1 MNNVFFKDGFLT
13 STEAQNICNVAN
25 EVIARLTESINSVQF
40 YNTSITSIVSSDN
53 EVCAGRGTTD
63 IAWIQ
68 DNIIKI
74 GQYNSLIAWLKEAIK
89 NKEEALEEL
98 SSIRLQDWS
107 EYENYPAPKSPSRK
121 ASVTKEDVIRNLE
134 AVELNKYFTLQSKA
148 AAIGKFIHE
157 TGSISRA
164 KIMLNKVVAEPNK
177 ISGAGRDT
185 VIYRYTPSVKADD
198 VDNMFLSLMSEHRNL
213 NAQLNFIKAKA
224 VEEANK
230 QNIANEQEYQ
240 KARTAYSKE
249 YNDWLD
255 KIEDLQSRFNQYI
268 ITEKE
273 KISKLKINVPDSLM
287 ETYKSIKALLA
298 E

>member
-1 MNNVFFKDGFLT
+1 MNNVFFKNGFLT

-25 EVIARLTESINSVQF
+25 EVIAELTESINSVQF
-40 YNTSITSIVSSDN
+40 YNTTITSIVSSN
-53 EVCAGRGTTD
+53 NAVNAGKGTPD
-63 IAWIQ
+63 VSWIQ
-68 DNIIKI
+68 GAIIKI

-89 NKEEALEEL
+89 NKNEALDEL
-98 SSIRLQDWS
+98 SSIRIRDWS
-107 EYENYPAPKSPSRK
+107 EYEDYPAPKSPSKK
-121 ASVTKEDVIRNLE
+121 ATVTKDDVIRNLG
-134 AVELNKYFTLQSKA
+134 ATELNKYFTLQSRA

-157 TGSISRA
+157 TGSISKA
-164 KIMLNKVVAEPNK
+164 KVMLNKVIAEPNK

-185 VIYRYTPSVKADD
+185 VVYKYTPSVEVTEVND
-198 VDNMFLSLMSEHRNL
+198 MFLSLMSEHRNL

-249 YNDWLD
+249 YNDWID
-255 KIEDLQSRFNQYI
+255 KTEDLQSRFNQYI

-287 ETYKSIKALLA
+287 ETYKAIKALLA

>member
-25 EVIARLTESINSVQF
+25 EVIAGLTESINSVQF

-53 EVCAGRGTTD
+53 EVCAGKGTTD

-68 DNIIKI
+68 ESIVKI

-89 NKEEALEEL
+89 NKNDATAEL
-98 SSIRLQDWS
+98 TSVKIQEWS
-107 EYENYPAPKSPSRK
+107 EYEEYPAPKSPSRK
-121 ASVTKEDVIRNLE
+121 ASVTKEDVIKNLE
-134 AVELNKYFTLQSKA
+134 ATELNKYFTLQSKA

-185 VIYRYTPSVKADD
+185 VVYKYIPSVNVDD

-224 VEEANK
+224 IEEANK

-255 KIEDLQSRFNQYI
+255 KIEDIQSRFNQYI

-287 ETYKSIKALLA
+287 ETYKSIKALLT

>member
-1 MNNVFFKDGFLT
+1 MNNVFFKNGFLT

-25 EVIARLTESINSVQF
+25 EVIAGLTDSLNTVQF
-40 YNTSITSIVSSDN
+40 YNTTITSIVSSDN
-53 EVCAGRGTTD
+53 AVNAGKGTTD
-63 IAWIQ
+63 TSWIQ
-68 DNIIKI
+68 DAIIKI

-89 NKEEALEEL
+89 NKEEALGEL
-98 SSIRLQDWS
+98 SSTRIQDWS
-107 EYENYPAPKSPSRK
+107 EYKDYPTPKSPSKK
-121 ASVTKEDVIRNLE
+121 ATVTKDDVIKNLD
-134 AVELNKYFTLQSKA
+134 AIKLNKYFTLQSRA
-148 AAIGKFIHE
+148 ASIGKFIHE
-157 TGSISRA
+157 TGSVSRA
-164 KIMLNKVVAEPNK
+164 KVMLNKVIAEPNK

-185 VIYRYTPSVKADD
+185 VVYRYTPSVEVAE
-198 VDNMFLSLMSEHRNL
+198 VNSMFLSLMSEHRNL
-213 NAQLNFIKAKA
+213 NAQLNNIKADA
-224 VEEANK
+224 IEEVNK

-240 KARTAYSKE
+240 KARAAYSKE

>member
-25 EVIARLTESINSVQF
+25 EIIARLTESINTVQF
-40 YNTSITSIVSSDN
+40 YNTSITSIISSDN

-68 DNIIKI
+68 DAIIKI

-98 SSIRLQDWS
+98 SSMRLQDWS

-230 QNIANEQEYQ
+230 QNIANEQEQQ

>member
-68 DNIIKI
+68 DAIIKI
-74 GQYNSLIAWLKEAIK
+74 GKYNSLIAWLKEAIK
-89 NKEEALEEL
+89 NKEEAIGEI
-98 SSIRLQDWS
+98 SAMCIQDWS
-107 EYENYPAPKSPSRK
+107 EYKNYSMPKSPSRK
-121 ASVTKEDVIRNLE
+121 ATVTKEDVIRNLE
-134 AVELNKYFTLQSKA
+134 ATELNKYFTLQSKA

-255 KIEDLQSRFNQYI
+255 KTEDLQSRFNQYI

-273 KISKLKINVPDSLM
+273 KISKLKINVLDSLM
-287 ETYKSIKALLA
+287 ETYKSIKALLT

>member
-25 EVIARLTESINSVQF
+25 EVIARLTELIDSVQF

-68 DNIIKI
+68 DAIIKI
-74 GQYNSLIAWLKEAIK
+74 GQNNSLIAWLKEAIK
-89 NKEEALEEL
+89 NKNEAIAEV
-98 SSIRLQDWS
+98 SAMCIQDWL
-107 EYENYPAPKSPSRK
+107 EYKNYSMPKSPSRK
-121 ASVTKEDVIRNLE
+121 ATVTKEDVIKNLE
-134 AVELNKYFTLQSKA
+134 ATELNKYFTLQSKA

-255 KIEDLQSRFNQYI
+255 KTEDLQSRFNQYI

-287 ETYKSIKALLA
+287 ETYKSIKALLT

>member
-40 YNTSITSIVSSDN
+40 YNTSITSIISSDN

-68 DNIIKI
+68 DDIIKI

-287 ETYKSIKALLA
+287 ETYKSIKALLT

>member
-68 DNIIKI
+68 DAIIKI
-74 GQYNSLIAWLKEAIK
+74 GKYNSLIAWLKEAIK
-89 NKEEALEEL
+89 NKEEAIGEI
-98 SSIRLQDWS
+98 SSMRLQEWS
-107 EYENYPAPKSPSRK
+107 EFKHYPNPMSPSRK
-121 ASVTKEDVIRNLE
+121 ATVTKEDVIRNLE
-134 AVELNKYFTLQSKA
+134 AIELNKYFTLQSKA

-164 KIMLNKVVAEPNK
+164 KIMLNKVVTEPNK

-255 KIEDLQSRFNQYI
+255 KTEDLQSRFNQYI

-287 ETYKSIKALLA
+287 ETYKSIKALLT

>member
-25 EVIARLTESINSVQF
+25 EVIARLTEHLNSVQF

-53 EVCAGRGTTD
+53 EIHAGIGTRNVS
-63 IAWIQ
+63 WIQ
-68 DNIIKI
+68 DEIVTI

-89 NKEEALEEL
+89 NKEEALDKLSDMEL
-98 SSIRLQDWS
+98 QEWS
-107 EYENYPAPKSPSRK
+107 GFECCPRPISPSRK
-121 ASVTKEDVIRNLE
+121 TTVTREDVIRNLE
-134 AVELNKYFTLQSKA
+134 ATELNKYFTLQSKA

-157 TGSISRA
+157 SGSISRA
-164 KIMLNKVVAEPNK
+164 KVMLGKVLAEPNK
-177 ISGAGRDT
+177 ISGTGRDT
-185 VIYRYTPSVKADD
+185 VVYKYTPSVNVDD

-224 VEEANK
+224 AEEANK

-255 KIEDLQSRFNQYI
+255 KTEDLQSRFNQYI

-273 KISKLKINVPDSLM
+273 KISKLKINVPDFLM
-287 ETYKSIKALLA
+287 ETYKSIKALLT

>member
-40 YNTSITSIVSSDN
+40 YNTSITSIISSDN

-98 SSIRLQDWS
+98 SDMRLQEWS
-107 EYENYPAPKSPSRK
+107 EYENYSAPKSPSRK
-121 ASVTKEDVIRNLE
+121 ATVTKEDVIRNLE
-134 AVELNKYFTLQSKA
+134 ATELNKYFTLQSKA

-157 TGSISRA
+157 TGSISKA

-185 VIYRYTPSVKADD
+185 VVYRYTPSVKTDD

-213 NAQLNFIKAKA
+213 NAKLNFIKAKA

-240 KARTAYSKE
+240 KARTVYSKE

-255 KIEDLQSRFNQYI
+255 KTEDLQSRFNQYI

-287 ETYKSIKALLA
+287 ETYKSIKALLT

>member
-1 MNNVFFKDGFLT
+1 MNNVFFKNGFLT

-25 EVIARLTESINSVQF
+25 EVIAGLTESINSVQF

-53 EVCAGRGTTD
+53 EVCAGKGTTD

-68 DNIIKI
+68 ESIVKI

-89 NKEEALEEL
+89 NKNDATTEL
-98 SSIRLQDWS
+98 ASIKIQEWS
-107 EYENYPAPKSPSRK
+107 EYEEYPVPKSPSRK
-121 ASVTKEDVIRNLE
+121 ASVTKEDVIKNLE
-134 AVELNKYFTLQSKA
+134 AGELNKYFTLQSKA

-164 KIMLNKVVAEPNK
+164 KIMLNKVVSEPNK

-185 VIYRYTPSVKADD
+185 VVYRYTPSVNVDD

-224 VEEANK
+224 TEEANK

-255 KIEDLQSRFNQYI
+255 KIEDIQSRFNQYI

-273 KISKLKINVPDSLM
+273 KISKLKINVPESLI

>member
-1 MNNVFFKDGFLT
+1 MNNVFFKNGFLT

-25 EVIARLTESINSVQF
+25 EVIARLTESINSIQF

-68 DNIIKI
+68 DAIIKI

-98 SSIRLQDWS
+98 SNTHIQDWS
-107 EYENYPAPKSPSRK
+107 EYKDYPTPKSPSRK
-121 ASVTKEDVIRNLE
+121 ATVTKDDVIRNLG
-134 AVELNKYFTLQSKA
+134 ATELNKYFTLQSKA

-157 TGSISRA
+157 GGSVSKA
-164 KIMLNKVVAEPNK
+164 KIMLGKVIAEPNK
-177 ISGAGRDT
+177 ISGTGRDT
-185 VIYRYTPSVKADD
+185 VVYKYTPSVNVDD
-198 VDNMFLSLMSEHRNL
+198 VDNMFLSLMFEHRNL

-224 VEEANK
+224 IEEANT
-230 QNIANEQEYQ
+230 QNIVNEQEYQ

>member
-25 EVIARLTESINSVQF
+25 EVIARLAESINSVQF

-63 IAWIQ
+63 ITWIQ
-68 DNIIKI
+68 DAIIKI
-74 GQYNSLIAWLKEAIK
+74 GKYNSLIAWLKEAIK
-89 NKEEALEEL
+89 NKEEAIGEI
-98 SSIRLQDWS
+98 SSMSLQEWS

-121 ASVTKEDVIRNLE
+121 ATVTREDVIRNLE
-134 AVELNKYFTLQSKA
+134 ATELNKYFTLQSKA

-164 KIMLNKVVAEPNK
+164 KIMLNKVVAEPSK
-177 ISGAGRDT
+177 VSGAGRDT
-185 VIYRYTPSVKADD
+185 VVYKYTPSVNVND

-255 KIEDLQSRFNQYI
+255 KTEDLQSRFNQYI

-287 ETYKSIKALLA
+287 ETYKSIKALLT

>member
-1 MNNVFFKDGFLT
+1 M
-13 STEAQNICNVAN
+13 Q
-25 EVIARLTESINSVQF
+25 
-40 YNTSITSIVSSDN
+40 
-53 EVCAGRGTTD
+53 
-63 IAWIQ
+63 
-68 DNIIKI
+68 
-74 GQYNSLIAWLKEAIK
+74 
-89 NKEEALEEL
+89 
-98 SSIRLQDWS
+98 
-107 EYENYPAPKSPSRK
+107 
-121 ASVTKEDVIRNLE
+121 
-134 AVELNKYFTLQSKA
+134 LNKYFTLQSRA

-157 TGSISRA
+157 TGSVSRA
-164 KIMLNKVVAEPNK
+164 KVMLNKVIAEPNK

-185 VIYRYTPSVKADD
+185 VVYRYTPSVE
-198 VDNMFLSLMSEHRNL
+198 VNGMFLSLMSEHRNL
-213 NAQLNFIKAKA
+213 NAQLNNIKAD
-224 VEEANK
+224 VIEEANK

>member
-25 EVIARLTESINSVQF
+25 EVIARLTELIDSVQF

-68 DNIIKI
+68 DAIIKI
-74 GQYNSLIAWLKEAIK
+74 GQNNSLIAWLKEAIK
-89 NKEEALEEL
+89 NKNEAIAEV
-98 SSIRLQDWS
+98 SAMCIQDWS
-107 EYENYPAPKSPSRK
+107 EYKNYSMPKSPSRK
-121 ASVTKEDVIRNLE
+121 ATVTKEDVIKNLE
-134 AVELNKYFTLQSKA
+134 ATELNKYFTLQSKA

-185 VIYRYTPSVKADD
+185 VIYRYTPSVKVDD

-255 KIEDLQSRFNQYI
+255 KTEDLQSRFNQYI

-287 ETYKSIKALLA
+287 ETYKSIKALLT

>member
-25 EVIARLTESINSVQF
+25 ELIARLTEHLNSVQF

-68 DNIIKI
+68 DAIIKI
-74 GQYNSLIAWLKEAIK
+74 GKYNSLIAWLKEAIK
-89 NKEEALEEL
+89 NKEEAIGKI
-98 SSIRLQDWS
+98 SSMSLQEWS
-107 EYENYPAPKSPSRK
+107 EFKYYPNPMSPSRK
-121 ASVTKEDVIRNLE
+121 ATVTREDVIRNLE
-134 AVELNKYFTLQSKA
+134 ATELNKYFTLQSKA

-164 KIMLNKVVAEPNK
+164 KIMLNKVVAEPSK
-177 ISGAGRDT
+177 VSGAGRDT
-185 VIYRYTPSVKADD
+185 VVYKYTPSVNVDD
-198 VDNMFLSLMSEHRNL
+198 VDSMFLSLMSEHRNL

-224 VEEANK
+224 VEEANR

-255 KIEDLQSRFNQYI
+255 KTEDLQSRFNQYI

-273 KISKLKINVPDSLM
+273 KISKLKINIPDSLM
-287 ETYKSIKALLA
+287 ETYKSIKALLT

>member
-1 MNNVFFKDGFLT
+1 MNNIFFKNGFLT

-25 EVIARLTESINSVQF
+25 EVIAELTESINSVQF
-40 YNTSITSIVSSDN
+40 YNTTITSIVSSN
-53 EVCAGRGTTD
+53 NAVNAGKGTPD
-63 IAWIQ
+63 VSWIQ
-68 DNIIKI
+68 GAIIKI

-89 NKEEALEEL
+89 NKNEALDEL
-98 SSIRLQDWS
+98 SSIRIRDWS
-107 EYENYPAPKSPSRK
+107 EYEDYPSPKSPSKK
-121 ASVTKEDVIRNLE
+121 ATVTKEDVIRNLG
-134 AVELNKYFTLQSKA
+134 ATELNKYFTLQSKA

-157 TGSISRA
+157 TGSISKA
-164 KIMLNKVVAEPNK
+164 KVMLNKVIAEPNK

-185 VIYRYTPSVKADD
+185 VVYKYTPSVEVAE
-198 VDNMFLSLMSEHRNL
+198 VNSMFLSLMSEHRNL

-249 YNDWLD
+249 YNDWID
-255 KIEDLQSRFNQYI
+255 KTEDLQSRFNQYI

>member
-40 YNTSITSIVSSDN
+40 YNTSITSIISSDN

-68 DNIIKI
+68 DDIIKI

>member
-1 MNNVFFKDGFLT
+1 MNNVFFKNGFLT

-25 EVIARLTESINSVQF
+25 EVIAGLTDSLNTVQF
-40 YNTSITSIVSSDN
+40 YNTTITSIVSSDN
-53 EVCAGRGTTD
+53 AVNAGKGTTD
-63 IAWIQ
+63 TSWIQ
-68 DNIIKI
+68 DAIIKI

-89 NKEEALEEL
+89 NKEEALGEL
-98 SSIRLQDWS
+98 SSTRIQDWS
-107 EYENYPAPKSPSRK
+107 EYKDYPTPKSPSKK
-121 ASVTKEDVIRNLE
+121 ATVTKDDVIKNLD
-134 AVELNKYFTLQSKA
+134 AIKLNKYFTLQSRA
-148 AAIGKFIHE
+148 ATIGKFIHE
-157 TGSISRA
+157 TGSVSRA
-164 KIMLNKVVAEPNK
+164 KVMLNKVIAEPNK

-185 VIYRYTPSVKADD
+185 VVYRYTPSVEVAE
-198 VDNMFLSLMSEHRNL
+198 VNGMFLSLMSEHRNL
-213 NAQLNFIKAKA
+213 NAQLNNIKAD
-224 VEEANK
+224 VIEEANK

>member
-25 EVIARLTESINSVQF
+25 EVIAGLTESINSVQF

-53 EVCAGRGTTD
+53 EVCAGKGTTD

-68 DNIIKI
+68 ESIVKI

-89 NKEEALEEL
+89 NKNDATAEL
-98 SSIRLQDWS
+98 TSVKIQEWS
-107 EYENYPAPKSPSRK
+107 EYEEYPAPKSPSRK
-121 ASVTKEDVIRNLE
+121 ASVTKEDVIKNLE
-134 AVELNKYFTLQSKA
+134 ATELNKYFTLQSKA

-287 ETYKSIKALLA
+287 ETYKSIKALLT

>member
-1 MNNVFFKDGFLT
+1 M
-13 STEAQNICNVAN
+13 
-25 EVIARLTESINSVQF
+25 
-40 YNTSITSIVSSDN
+40 
-53 EVCAGRGTTD
+53 CAGRGTTD

-68 DNIIKI
+68 DAIIKI

-98 SSIRLQDWS
+98 SNTHIQDWS
-107 EYENYPAPKSPSRK
+107 EYKDYPAPKSPSRK
-121 ASVTKEDVIRNLE
+121 ATVTKDDVIRNLG
-134 AVELNKYFTLQSKA
+134 ATELNKYFTLQSKA
-148 AAIGKFIHE
+148 ATIGKFIHE
-157 TGSISRA
+157 GGSVSKA
-164 KIMLNKVVAEPNK
+164 KIMLGKVIAEPNK
-177 ISGAGRDT
+177 ISGTGRDT
-185 VIYRYTPSVKADD
+185 VVYKYTPSVNVDD
-198 VDNMFLSLMSEHRNL
+198 VDNMFLSLMFEHRNL

-224 VEEANK
+224 IEEANT
-230 QNIANEQEYQ
+230 QNIVNEQEYQ

-255 KIEDLQSRFNQYI
+255 KIEDLRSRFNQYI

-273 KISKLKINVPDSLM
+273 KISKLKINVPDSLI

>member
-1 MNNVFFKDGFLT
+1 MNNVFFKNGFLT

-25 EVIARLTESINSVQF
+25 EVIAGLTESINSVQF

-53 EVCAGRGTTD
+53 EVCAGKGTTD

-68 DNIIKI
+68 ESIVKI

-89 NKEEALEEL
+89 NKNDATAEL
-98 SSIRLQDWS
+98 TSIKIQGWS
-107 EYENYPAPKSPSRK
+107 EYEEYPVPKSPSRK
-121 ASVTKEDVIRNLE
+121 ASVTKEDVIKNLE
-134 AVELNKYFTLQSKA
+134 AGELNKYFTLQSKA

-164 KIMLNKVVAEPNK
+164 KIMLNKVVSEPNK

-185 VIYRYTPSVKADD
+185 VVYRYTPSINVND

-224 VEEANK
+224 IEEANK

-255 KIEDLQSRFNQYI
+255 KIEDIQSRFNQYI

-273 KISKLKINVPDSLM
+273 KISKLKINVPESLM

>member
-25 EVIARLTESINSVQF
+25 EVIARLAESINSVQF
-40 YNTSITSIVSSDN
+40 YNTSITSIMSSDN

-68 DNIIKI
+68 DAIIKI
-74 GQYNSLIAWLKEAIK
+74 GKYNSLIAWLKEAIK
-89 NKEEALEEL
+89 NKEEAIGEI
-98 SSIRLQDWS
+98 SSMSLQEWS
-107 EYENYPAPKSPSRK
+107 EFKYYPNPMSPSRK
-121 ASVTKEDVIRNLE
+121 ATVTREDVIRNLE
-134 AVELNKYFTLQSKA
+134 ATELNKYFTLQSKA

-164 KIMLNKVVAEPNK
+164 KIMLNKVVAEPSK
-177 ISGAGRDT
+177 VSGAGRDT
-185 VIYRYTPSVKADD
+185 VVYKYTPSVNVDD
-198 VDNMFLSLMSEHRNL
+198 VDSMFLSLMSEHRNL

-224 VEEANK
+224 VEEANR

-255 KIEDLQSRFNQYI
+255 KTEDLQSRFNQYI

-287 ETYKSIKALLA
+287 ETYKSIKALLT

>member
-68 DNIIKI
+68 DDIIKI

-89 NKEEALEEL
+89 NKKEALEEL
-98 SSIRLQDWS
+98 SDMRLQEWS
-107 EYENYPAPKSPSRK
+107 EYENYSAPKSPSRK
-121 ASVTKEDVIRNLE
+121 ATVTKEDVIRNLE
-134 AVELNKYFTLQSKA
+134 ATELNKYFTLQSKA

-157 TGSISRA
+157 TGSISKA

-240 KARTAYSKE
+240 KARTVYSKE

-255 KIEDLQSRFNQYI
+255 KTEDLQSRFNQYI

-287 ETYKSIKALLA
+287 ETYKSIKALLT

>member
-68 DNIIKI
+68 DAIIKI
-74 GQYNSLIAWLKEAIK
+74 GKYNSLIAWLKEAIK
-89 NKEEALEEL
+89 NKEKAIGEISAMC
-98 SSIRLQDWS
+98 IQDWS
-107 EYENYPAPKSPSRK
+107 EYKNYSMPKSPSRK
-121 ASVTKEDVIRNLE
+121 ATVTKEDVIRNLE
-134 AVELNKYFTLQSKA
+134 ATELNKYFTLQSKA

-255 KIEDLQSRFNQYI
+255 KTEDLQSRFNQYI

-287 ETYKSIKALLA
+287 ETYKSIKALLT

>member
-25 EVIARLTESINSVQF
+25 EVISGLTNSLSSVQF
-40 YNTSITSIVSSDN
+40 YNTSITSIVSPDTEIN
-53 EVCAGRGTTD
+53 AGKGTTD
-63 IAWIQ
+63 VSWIQ
-68 DNIIKI
+68 DAIIKI

-89 NKEEALEEL
+89 NKKEALDEL
-98 SSIRLQDWS
+98 SDMKIQDWS
-107 EYENYPAPKSPSRK
+107 EYEYYSTPISPSRK
-121 ASVTKEDVIRNLE
+121 AIVDKEDIIRSLD
-134 AVELNKYFTLQSKA
+134 AVKLNRYFTLQSRA

-157 TGSISRA
+157 TGSVSKA
-164 KIMLNKVVAEPNK
+164 KVMLSKVLAVPNKV
-177 ISGAGRDT
+177 SGDGRDT
-185 VIYRYTPSVKADD
+185 VVYRYTPSVDVTN

-213 NAQLNFIKAKA
+213 NAQLNGIKAEA
-224 VEEANK
+224 IEEANK
-230 QNIANEQEYQ
+230 QNIASEQEYQ

-255 KIEDLQSRFNQYI
+255 KTEDLQSRFNQYI

-273 KISKLKINVPDSLM
+273 KISKLKINVPESLM
-287 ETYKSIKALLA
+287 ETYKSIKALLT

>member
-25 EVIARLTESINSVQF
+25 EVIARLAESINSVQF

-63 IAWIQ
+63 ITWIQ
-68 DNIIKI
+68 DAIIKI
-74 GQYNSLIAWLKEAIK
+74 GKYNSLIAWLKEAIK
-89 NKEEALEEL
+89 NKEEAIGEI
-98 SSIRLQDWS
+98 SSMSLQEWS
-107 EYENYPAPKSPSRK
+107 EFKYYPNPMSPSRK
-121 ASVTKEDVIRNLE
+121 ATVTREDVIRNLE
-134 AVELNKYFTLQSKA
+134 ATELNKYFTLQSKA

-164 KIMLNKVVAEPNK
+164 KIMLNRVVAEPNK

-185 VIYRYTPSVKADD
+185 VIYRYTPSVKVDD

-255 KIEDLQSRFNQYI
+255 KTEDLQSRFNQYI

-287 ETYKSIKALLA
+287 ETYKSIKALLT

>member
-25 EVIARLTESINSVQF
+25 EVIARLAESINSVQF

-53 EVCAGRGTTD
+53 EVCAGRGTTN

-68 DNIIKI
+68 DAIIKI

-98 SSIRLQDWS
+98 SNTHIQDWS
-107 EYENYPAPKSPSRK
+107 EYKDYPAPKSPSRK

-134 AVELNKYFTLQSKA
+134 ATELNKYFTLQSKA

-157 TGSISRA
+157 GGSVSKA
-164 KIMLNKVVAEPNK
+164 KIMLGKVIAEPNK
-177 ISGAGRDT
+177 ISGTGRDT
-185 VIYRYTPSVKADD
+185 VVYKYTPSVNVDD
-198 VDNMFLSLMSEHRNL
+198 VDNMFLSLMFEHRNL

-224 VEEANK
+224 IEEANT
-230 QNIANEQEYQ
+230 QNIVNEQEYQ

-287 ETYKSIKALLA
+287 ETYKSIKALLT

>member
-25 EVIARLTESINSVQF
+25 EVIARLAESINSVQF

-63 IAWIQ
+63 ITWIQ
-68 DNIIKI
+68 DAIIKI
-74 GQYNSLIAWLKEAIK
+74 GKYNSLIAWLKEAIK
-89 NKEEALEEL
+89 NKEEAIGEI
-98 SSIRLQDWS
+98 SSMSLQEWS
-107 EYENYPAPKSPSRK
+107 EFKYYPNPMSPSRK
-121 ASVTKEDVIRNLE
+121 ATVTREDVIRNLE
-134 AVELNKYFTLQSKA
+134 ATELNKYFTLQSKA

-164 KIMLNKVVAEPNK
+164 KIMLNKVVAEPSK
-177 ISGAGRDT
+177 VSGAGRDT
-185 VIYRYTPSVKADD
+185 VVYKYTPSVNVDD

-224 VEEANK
+224 VEEANR
-230 QNIANEQEYQ
+230 QNIVNEQEYQ

-255 KIEDLQSRFNQYI
+255 KTEDLQSRFNQYI

-287 ETYKSIKALLA
+287 GTYKSIKALLT

>member
-25 EVIARLTESINSVQF
+25 EVIARLTESVNSVQF

-68 DNIIKI
+68 DAIIKI

-89 NKEEALEEL
+89 NKEEALGEL
-98 SSIRLQDWS
+98 SSMRLQDWS

-134 AVELNKYFTLQSKA
+134 AIELNKYFTLQSKA

-164 KIMLNKVVAEPNK
+164 KIILNKVVAEPNK

-273 KISKLKINVPDSLM
+273 KISKLKINVPNSLT